1 MQLIIHLFQKQ
12 ETLGW
17 ISQLSLQV
25 RWQILLLG
33 INLIL
38 QGPTA
43 AGATQVLQGSF
54 RQGVQAGTRHHLKG
68 LCSSTPTETNPSD
81 HFPGRSKIVGTN
93 FFDLTAPSTRTFGD
107 ATPPTSLI
115 VHPQFL
121 VAAILKIQFAQVI
134 SYHQH
139 VHCVHPKPWM
149 SPAHRGATAACCP
162 RRVPGWQWPKF
173 LGAAPGALGP
183 SERPGRCGVA
193 VGPGYVVKHGKTLF

>member
-1 MQLIIHLFQKQ
+1 VQLIIHLFQKQ

-17 ISQLSLQV
+17 ISQLSLVQV

-33 INLIL
+33 INLVL

-68 LCSSTPTETNPSD
+68 LCSSTPTETKPSD

-121 VAAILKIQFAQVI
+121 LAAILNIQFAQVI
-134 SYHQH
+134 SYQ
-139 VHCVHPKPWM
+139 
-149 SPAHRGATAACCP
+149 STCP
-162 RRVPGWQWPKF
+162 LCPPQ
-173 LGAAPGALGP
+173 AMDEP
-183 SERPGRCGVA
+183 S
-193 VGPGYVVKHGKTLF
+193 T